1 MDTESIEMMLETV
14 TMARESLSDV
24 IANTA
29 DTDPDSL
36 FADDN
41 EAELHQVSVGIF
53 ETLKM
58 TAEFTECDIVTSFCE
73 DLSTDFFA
81 FKPSQ
86 EELISHDQGRAFSDW
101 LLALQQHLEPNN
113 DSDSLQSLLA
123 PFGQA
128 NQGKYESLLNGAE
141 NGATNGSLN
150 GAVDSS
156 SQADTAKHT
165 MQQDAEEKSDSETLL
180 EDIESQ
186 SEAIQDASDDDALIA
201 ADVTEEQP
209 DEAEE
214 ETSTDI
220 SIDAL
225 DTSDSVDKSAQ
236 FGFMNGEPPAGAYV
250 PHLNDDAESVVS
262 VEALEEEFAEE
273 GLAEEGLAEEELAE
287 DELAEGEFAKEQ
299 DAGEQ
304 TIGNESDT
312 EDSVNTNVASIDEET
327 FEDILSEETVSTDIA
342 PSPIPTSTAAPEQKF
357 NSAIEQE
364 VVEILTEELTELYED
379 LEEIEIQMLDG
390 EQMEELRQE
399 ASREYAE
406 ELGKLSEAYGTM
418 GCNGLQI
425 ASAFLQDNARIA
437 YTITENEEIEAAK
450 TVFSRWSKQ
459 FEAYL
464 GASDRESQALELL
477 VLFQSKDWPKPIS
490 EQAGD
495 SLYLALL
502 EDFNFAATKQS
513 TEDRLEVVTA
523 ADVDLTI
530 DPEVSDNVVQSFLQE
545 APELAAQFTH
555 TMLALPDSE
564 DVQETLRDGQRTI
577 HTVKGLSTLVAVEG
591 ITNLSHNIE
600 DILDHL
606 MSAKISP
613 PAELNDLLGESAD
626 TLESMLDYLS
636 GTGSFP
642 DNSED
647 VLNQILAWA
656 KLCDNNQVE
665 NFSPEML
672 AEVQAGAH
680 TETSGDQEQSFVSS
694 GLSGEPTSV
703 ESLEAD
709 TLDTDAFESDEVETD
724 ALVTDEIDVAEVSDK
739 DSSEEIETTETSIE
753 ELEEQSTEETE
764 AEESVMTL
772 PPSDFGIPLPSPTP
786 DQPSASSAAA
796 TAALVAGAGAG
807 LSAIASSESTTTS
820 PKLQNAAM
828 AQQAALE
835 AASVPV
841 LRRVTGEVQDAES
854 ESRGDTGNLTVPIS
868 IVDNLFRAVGE
879 MSVIIG
885 QMQVQV
891 GRVLSESTDI
901 RKHHRVV
908 GQRQF
913 ELENVIDVQTA
924 QAAKGLSDLIAKE
937 SNSDLDSLEFDQYN
951 ELHTSSNAYIET
963 VADMQEMVRS
973 VETES
978 TALRNLVSS
987 QNQLNKQL
995 EELVTSTRLV
1005 SSSTLNARMERC
1017 VRQASRSTGKKVNLS
1032 LSGTETLVDSETL
1045 NQLVNPLIHILRNAV
1060 DHGIDSEADRLRA
1073 GKDAEGQIDLSFNS
1087 DGKTISIICDDDGA
1101 GIDFQ
1106 AIREKMIKS
1115 GVIEASDEPDTAQLV
1130 NYLFQPGVTTKTH
1143 ATQLS
1148 GRGFGMD
1155 IVSEAVRE
1163 MDGELEMLENDKG
1176 GCRVIIRVPVKL
1188 VTSHALHVGVGTQ
1201 EFSIPSGFVDQIIIQ
1216 SMGNLEQVGK
1226 EMTFYYGNQAYPVAY
1241 LTDKLSMPPSKN
1253 RDDENS
1259 AVLIARS
1266 GSESVAVIVDTVI
1279 GNHEVVVKSL
1289 GRYLSGAF
1297 DYISGVATLG
1307 DGQLITV
1314 LNLPSLLIQKAAS
1327 AHTVNLD
1334 TFEDP
1339 TAAVGQGSILIVE
1352 DSLSVRNALSDI
1364 VEDAGYSRVLA
1375 KDGLQALDL
1384 IKSENIGIV
1393 LTDLEMPRMDGLE
1406 LTRQIRQ
1413 SDAHKEL
1420 PVLMITSRTM
1430 EKHKQLAAEVGV
1442 TEYITKPFSENQILD
1457 LVSQFIT

>member
-14 TMARESLSDV
+14 TMARESLADV
-24 IANTA
+24 IASA
-29 DTDPDSL
+29 AEADPDSL
-36 FADDN
+36 FDDDN

-73 DLSTDFFA
+73 DLSTDFFE
-81 FKPSQ
+81 FKPNQ
-86 EELISHDQGRAFSDW
+86 EELISPDQGQAFSDW
-101 LLALQQHLEPNN
+101 LLALEQHLDSNN
-113 DSDSLQSLLA
+113 DADNMQSLLA
-123 PFGQA
+123 PFGHV
-128 NQGKYESLLNGAE
+128 NQGKYKSLLNGSPTGAS
-141 NGATNGSLN
+141 NGALDSSQAESVEQTTQLDTAEPSETV
-150 GAVDSS
+150 VDSS
-156 SQADTAKHT
+156 DEESVIATDDSEEQVVEAFEDTTPEKLVDTIDTVKETDKPAEFEFMNGVPPVGAYVPDPDDEVEAEVSVEELEQEFAKELDTADETIGDDADTEDDVIENLA
-165 MQQDAEEKSDSETLL
+165 SEDT
-180 EDIESQ
+180 
-186 SEAIQDASDDDALIA
+186 
-201 ADVTEEQP
+201 
-209 DEAEE
+209 AEE
-214 ETSTDI
+214 ETI
-220 SIDAL
+220 
-225 DTSDSVDKSAQ
+225 
-236 FGFMNGEPPAGAYV
+236 
-250 PHLNDDAESVVS
+250 
-262 VEALEEEFAEE
+262 
-273 GLAEEGLAEEELAE
+273 E
-287 DELAEGEFAKEQ
+287 DV
-299 DAGEQ
+299 
-304 TIGNESDT
+304 I
-312 EDSVNTNVASIDEET
+312 
-327 FEDILSEETVSTDIA
+327 SEEAERTEVE
-342 PSPIPTSTAAPEQKF
+342 PSPIAASSAAPEQKF

-406 ELGKLSEAYGTM
+406 ELRKLSEAYGTM
-418 GCNGLQI
+418 GCNGLQV
-425 ASAFLQDNARIA
+425 ASSFVQDNARIA
-437 YTITENEEIEAAK
+437 YTITGNDEIEAAK
-450 TVFSRWSKQ
+450 TVFSQWSKQ
-459 FEAYL
+459 FETYL
-464 GASDRESQALELL
+464 GVSDREPQALELL
-477 VLFQSKDWPKPIS
+477 VLFQSQGWPKPIS

-513 TEDRLEVVTA
+513 TEERLEVVTA

-545 APELAAQFTH
+545 APDLAAQFTH
-555 TMLALPDSE
+555 TMLALPHAE

-606 MSAKISP
+606 MSAKITP
-613 PAELNDLLGESAD
+613 PAELSDLLGESAD

-647 VLNQILAWA
+647 VLTQILAWA

-672 AEVQAGAH
+672 AEVLEDTQTA
-680 TETSGDQEQSFVSS
+680 TSGDHDAFAQPMHSDEPGDIEQEPSLVSS
-694 GLSGEPTSV
+694 ELDNDTSSVDTLEADAPLTEEFVV
-703 ESLEAD
+703 EDHAAEESDELDVDELEAAEVAEEESSKDTEIDETSLEA
-709 TLDTDAFESDEVETD
+709 
-724 ALVTDEIDVAEVSDK
+724 
-739 DSSEEIETTETSIE
+739 
-753 ELEEQSTEETE
+753 LEERASEETE
-764 AEESVMTL
+764 AEEPVVTT
-772 PPSDFGIPLPSPTP
+772 PPSDLGIPLPSSIPE
-786 DQPSASSAAA
+786 QPPATAAAAA
-796 TAALVAGAGAG
+796 TAALVTGAG
-807 LSAIASSESTTTS
+807 LGAVAATATS
-820 PKLQNAAM
+820 KPNTSLGVQNAAM

-835 AASVPV
+835 VASVPI
-841 LRRVTGEVQDAES
+841 LRRVAENVEDAES
-854 ESRGDTGNLTVPIS
+854 ESRADTGNLNVPVS
-868 IVDNLFRAVGE
+868 IIDNLFRSVGE

-891 GRVLSESTDI
+891 NRVLNESTDI

-937 SNSDLDSLEFDQYN
+937 SNSDLDTLEFDQYN

-963 VADMQEMVRS
+963 VADMQAMVRS

-978 TALRNLVSS
+978 TALRNLVSA

-1060 DHGIDSEADRLRA
+1060 DHGIDSEADRLSA

-1101 GIDFQ
+1101 GINFP
-1106 AIREKMIKS
+1106 AIREKMINN
-1115 GVIEASDEPDTAQLV
+1115 GVIEASEEPDNAQLV

-1155 IVSEAVRE
+1155 IVSEAVRD

-1201 EFSIPSGFVDQIIIQ
+1201 EFSIPSGFVDQIIIL

-1226 EMTFYYGNQAYPVAY
+1226 EMTFFYGNQAYPVAY
-1241 LTDKLSMPPSKN
+1241 LSDKLNMPPSKN
-1253 RDDENS
+1253 RDSDNS
-1259 AVLIARS
+1259 AVLITRS
-1266 GSESVAVIVDTVI
+1266 GSESIAVIVDTVI

-1314 LNLPSLLIQKAAS
+1314 LNLPSLLIQRAAS
-1327 AHTVNLD
+1327 AQSLNLD

-1339 TAAVGQGSILIVE
+1339 AAAVGQGSVLIVE

-1384 IKSENIGIV
+1384 IRSENIGIV

-1406 LTRQIRQ
+1406 LTRQIRS

-1457 LVSQFIT
+1457 LVNQFIT